1 MSHRG
6 KCTFVVNFF
15 FLFVSDSELRTFKFK
30 MTESTSDDASAIIAP
45 VASLCSR
52 FYSEHE
58 NRGRHRTGT
67 ETQKRLMSRT
77 RCADER
83 KFVWFAGKNSD
94 TTDQHQRGRR
104 KKKSHQVRD
113 FVGSVVSEGEEKAV
127 VISHPLLW
135 RRVTIQ
141 QKLPFI
147 ISETKIG
154 GKKVTAPRN

>member
-15 FLFVSDSELRTFKFK
+15 FLFVSDSELRPFKFK

-67 ETQKRLMSRT
+67 ETQKRLMSQT

-104 KKKSHQVRD
+104 KKKATK
-113 FVGSVVSEGEEKAV
+113 FVTSSALWFQKGRKRQ
-127 VISHPLLW
+127 LLFL
-135 RRVTIQ
+135 T
-141 QKLPFI
+141 PCC
-147 ISETKIG
+147 G
-154 GKKVTAPRN
+154 GG